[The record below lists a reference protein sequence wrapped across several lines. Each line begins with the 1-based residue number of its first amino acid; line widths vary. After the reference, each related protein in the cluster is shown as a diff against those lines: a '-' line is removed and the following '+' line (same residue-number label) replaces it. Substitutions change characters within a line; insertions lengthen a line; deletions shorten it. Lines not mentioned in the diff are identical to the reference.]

1 MVFNVLSLSAP
12 PIQGMDDHDSFIQ
25 SRLGS
30 KGSNGALSNGKG
42 DSKSAEVPASTRVLS
57 IRDEVF
63 FVVGCSLVLLD
74 ILAEYLDILN
84 NITALTTDV
93 MQRIIE
99 LLKVMLQFIRMST
112 EVICYCYTCISH
124 RLYSVRIT
132 QLFNSRTC
140 QVILGA
146 GAMRS
151 AGLKNITAK
160 HLALASQSLSVFA
173 TLIPYVKDWI
183 RSKMTDKQMVMLTE
197 FDRILRDFQE
207 HQNEIHSKLVAI
219 MTERLALHI
228 RSMTNPAVV
237 DYDALNKPTQQL
249 ANGGASVNA
258 FMDGLVKDATTLH
271 KVLSRFL
278 PATSMRV
285 SLMPQVQVSSH
296 FGFLLFFQEKA

>member
-1 MVFNVLSLSAP
+1 
-12 PIQGMDDHDSFIQ
+12 
-25 SRLGS
+25 
-30 KGSNGALSNGKG
+30 
-42 DSKSAEVPASTRVLS
+42 
-57 IRDEVF
+57 
-63 FVVGCSLVLLD
+63 
-74 ILAEYLDILN
+74 
-84 NITALTTDV
+84 
-93 MQRIIE
+93 
-99 LLKVMLQFIRMST
+99 
-112 EVICYCYTCISH
+112 
-124 RLYSVRIT
+124 
-132 QLFNSRTC
+132 
-140 QVILGA
+140 
-146 GAMRS
+146 MRS

-285 SLMPQVQVSSH
+285 SVLHLVQVYGYFII
-296 FGFLLFFQEKA
+296 FGRMCDIDAYFPFLLYSTMIARH